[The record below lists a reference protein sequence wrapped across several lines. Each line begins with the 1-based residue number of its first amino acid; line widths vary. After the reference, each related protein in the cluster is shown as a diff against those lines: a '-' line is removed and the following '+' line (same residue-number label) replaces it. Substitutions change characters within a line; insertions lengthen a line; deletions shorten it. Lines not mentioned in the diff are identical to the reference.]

1 MGSSEAGRGEG
12 GRRVARRCMLPSAL
26 TLGSTV
32 LVGYTL
38 HAVVT
43 AESRTLIVF
52 AAVANGTGL
61 VGVMWRGRDGRIE
74 VSVKADD
81 DDALFA
87 WDSALF
93 RVGH

>member
-1 MGSSEAGRGEG
+1 
-12 GRRVARRCMLPSAL
+12 MLLSVL

-32 LVGYTL
+32 MVGYTL

-61 VGVMWRGRDGRIE
+61 VGVMW
-74 VSVKADD
+74 
-81 DDALFA
+81 A
-87 WDSALF
+87 WVRWPNRS
-93 RVGH
+93 